1 VTGSG
6 GSRAAP
12 LLPLAVD
19 SILLAGMLFAT
30 VAHSGAPVTSTSL
43 ANAVTHSSVVASG
56 VDLAVDPP
64 SYWMRSGTNVT
75 LEAVWTSGS
84 PLCRVTPLWYG
95 WSVDS
100 GNATGFLNNTSGPS
114 TTFIADSFD
123 SGTVRAV
130 ARAVA
135 EVDCGANQTVI
146 DRTNEAN
153 LSVVAPISLSGIAFG
168 PSPLFPGDSGNLD
181 GTIVGG
187 DPPYRLDVSWGDGTR
202 SQLQLPGPGPFSASH
217 QYPAGEFVPS
227 VSAGDADSD
236 LVNASVE
243 ETVSVGN
250 GLEVG
255 ILPARIGAEVGVP
268 LQFTGVA
275 EGPSQD
281 LTPLVDCSNATLG
294 SAETTANAT
303 VFSCTFTS
311 PGTAEVL
318 FGEFSHR
325 PGGPSASVVLY
336 EPVVDP
342 PTVSIEPVD
351 STAEAGGADPMRVGV
366 SGGVMPISL
375 SWNLSG
381 NLSSGQTTLWSD
393 GDGVISLSLP
403 TAGDY
408 AVGVQ
413 ASDALGGTDA
423 NGTGDLRV
431 DAPLKAN
438 ATGASML
445 LTDGAYAEVGV
456 DALSGCPPFSW
467 WVVPDLPP
475 STGSAGAGVLATV
488 GQFTWNGSYAI
499 EGNLTFTAGVTDECG
514 AAWQTE
520 FEISLVPRLSAL
532 ASVKPAPSS
541 SNETLAVN
549 LSIQGGLPPYRV
561 SANASDGESW
571 NRTLLSDGAYEW
583 LLATD
588 GNGSLLVVISVADSL
603 GDVVATNLSVILVS
617 PVHPTT
623 PSPPAEPPPP
633 STTPGSPTN
642 SSDPSLTDSSC
653 IPIAV
658 FLFAVAAVSVVVI
671 GWRRRTRNGS
681 RDGPGPDPVAT
692 LRRIIEPAEGAERF
706 TVELLAEE
714 AGIPITEVRS
724 TIDRLISERRIRSE
738 SGADGEEVLSWSSEA
753 GS

>member
-1 VTGSG
+1 MGD
-6 GSRAAP
+6 SRAAP
-12 LLPLAVD
+12 FLALAVD
-19 SILLAGMLFAT
+19 SILLAGVLFAT

-43 ANAVTHSSVVASG
+43 ANAVSHASVVASG
-56 VDLAVDPP
+56 ADLAVDPP

-95 WSVDS
+95 WSLDS
-100 GNATGFLNNTSGPS
+100 GNATGFLSNTSGPS
-114 TTFIADSFD
+114 STFTADSFD

-153 LSVVAPISLSGIAFG
+153 LSVVAPILLSGITFG
-168 PSPLFPGDSGNLD
+168 PSPLLPGDSGNLD

-187 DPPYRLDVSWGDGTR
+187 DPPYWLGVSWGDGTR
-202 SQLQLPGPGPFSASH
+202 SQLQLPRPGLFSASH

-236 LVNASVE
+236 LVNASVV

-281 LTPLVDCSNATLG
+281 LTPLFDCSNATLG

-318 FGEFSHR
+318 FGEFPHR

-351 STAEAGGADPMRVGV
+351 STAEAGGADPVRVGV

-381 NLSSGQTTLWSD
+381 NLSNGQTTLWSD
-393 GDGVISLSLP
+393 GDGIISLSLP

-423 NGTGDLRV
+423 NGTGGLRV
-431 DAPLKAN
+431 DAPLEAN
-438 ATGASML
+438 AAGASIL
-445 LTDGAYAEVGV
+445 LTDGAYAEVSV

-475 STGSAGAGVLATV
+475 TTGSAGAGVLAAV
-488 GQFTWNGSYAI
+488 GQFTWNGSYTI
-499 EGNLTFTAGVTDECG
+499 EGNLTFTTGVADECG
-514 AAWQTE
+514 ATWQTE
-520 FEISLVPRLSAL
+520 FEVSLVPLLSAL
-532 ASVKPAPSS
+532 ASVNPGPSS

-549 LSIQGGLPPYRV
+549 LSIHGGLPPYRV
-561 SANASDGESW
+561 SVNASDGESW
-571 NRTLLSDGAYEW
+571 NRTVRSDGAYEW
-583 LLATD
+583 LFATD
-588 GNGSLLVVISVADSL
+588 GNGSLRVVISIADSL
-603 GDVVATNLSVILVS
+603 GEVVATNLSVVLVAPFPS
-617 PVHPTT
+617 TT
-623 PSPPAEPPPP
+623 PSPPAQPPPP
-633 STTPGSPTN
+633 STPPGSPTN
-642 SSDPSLTDSSC
+642 SSDPSVTDSSW

-658 FLFAVAAVSVVVI
+658 FLSAVGAVSVAVL

-681 RDGPGPDPVAT
+681 REGPRPDPVAT
-692 LRRIIEPAEGAERF
+692 LRRIIEPADGAERF

-714 AGIPITEVRS
+714 AGIPIKEVRS
-724 TIDRLISERRIRSE
+724 SIDRLISERRIRSE